1 MALETI
7 TPAERLELL
16 IRGGK
21 ALYGP
26 KWQSPLARGLGID
39 LRSIQRWVA
48 GDRHLSLGV
57 LHQLVEHCR
66 ERTAEIEKAR
76 DEIAQ
81 RLPLTLDAAAEGS
94 TRNRP

>member
-7 TPAERLELL
+7 TPAERRELL
-16 IRGGK
+16 IRAGK

-26 KWQSPLARGLGID
+26 NWQSPLARGLGIN
-39 LRSIQRWVA
+39 LRNIQRWVA

-57 LHQLVEHCR
+57 LHQLVEHCG

-76 DEIAQ
+76 GEIAQ
-81 RLPLTLDAAAEGS
+81 RLALTLDAAAEGS
-94 TRNRP
+94 AST

>member
-1 MALETI
+1 MALGTI

-26 KWQSPLARGLGID
+26 KWQSPLARGLGIN

-48 GDRHLSLGV
+48 SDQHLSLGV

-66 ERTAEIEKAR
+66 ERTAEIEKAC

-81 RLPLTLDAAAEGS
+81 RLPLTLDAATEGS
-94 TRNRP
+94 ART